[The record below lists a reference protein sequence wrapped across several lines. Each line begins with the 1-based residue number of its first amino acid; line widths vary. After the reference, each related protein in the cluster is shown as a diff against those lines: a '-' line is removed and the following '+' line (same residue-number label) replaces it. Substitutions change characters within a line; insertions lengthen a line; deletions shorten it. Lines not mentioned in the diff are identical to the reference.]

1 MIGIGASFNV
11 QTMFGSFGMAGMM
24 GLGMPF
30 QAMQMMM
37 MMGNMARGCCGG
49 MAGMMAGMM
58 MPGMMGGMGQMGMG
72 GGMIGSPM
80 NMGGMLPGYMQG
92 FNPMFGG
99 GMFPGADQLMQCMGA
114 MGNYGMLGMGM
125 MGMPGMA
132 GMMLGGMMG
141 GLIGGAISRGMMGMM
156 GRMMG
161 MGGMMGMGQA
171 QKLHGGMGGLRMQG
185 NTVTTP
191 GGYSISY
198 SGSTVNIKGMG
209 QQIGGGSFAMAGATP
224 FGSFAMAAQMPG
236 YKTQGETKVWGDPH
250 VDQSNGQRWDW
261 KDKTMSF
268 NLPDGTKITMN
279 AESAN
284 GEVKSIDIYN
294 GNEHIHGE
302 GGKFTGGG
310 YDGYMADAMQADGD
324 SVYSMNGDVGNWY
337 KNPFGMGQTV
347 ANMYGGH

>member
-11 QTMFGSFGMAGMM
+11 QGMFGSFGMSAMM

-49 MAGMMAGMM
+49 MAGMMSGMM
-58 MPGMMGGMGQMGMG
+58 MPGMMGMGSMGMG

-99 GMFPGADQLMQCMGA
+99 GMFPGADQLMQCMGT

-141 GLIGGAISRGMMGMM
+141 GLIGGAISRGMMGSM

-171 QKLHGGMGGLRMQG
+171 QKLHGGMGGLRRQG
-185 NTVTTP
+185 NEVTTP
-191 GGYSISY
+191 GGYKISY
-198 SGSTVNIKGMG
+198 SGTTVNISGMG
-209 QQIGGGSFAMAGATP
+209 KVGGGSFAMAAATP
-224 FGSFAMAAQMPG
+224 FGSFAMAGQMPG
-236 YKTQGETKVWGDPH
+236 YQTTGNTKVWGDPH

-261 KDKTMSF
+261 KAKTMSF

-284 GEVKSIDIYN
+284 GVVKSIDIYN
-294 GNEHIHGE
+294 GNDHVHGE
-302 GGKFTGGG
+302 GGQYTGSS

-324 SVYSMNGDVGNWY
+324 SVYAANNDVGTWY

-347 ANMYGGH
+347 ANMYK